1 MGNSLR
7 FITHMGSKIEIPITK
22 LTCTALSK
30 TRGRNQLD
38 IAGEAGPSRGLL
50 FVAKQGQMFVK
61 FEVNL
66 VDLVAE
72 ALSKTLPQLK
82 LDEL

>member
-1 MGNSLR
+1 
-7 FITHMGSKIEIPITK
+7 MGSKIEIPITK
-22 LTCTALSK
+22 FTRTALSK

-50 FVAKQGQMFVK
+50 FGAKQGQMFVK

-66 VDLVAE
+66 VSLVAE

>member
-1 MGNSLR
+1 MG
-7 FITHMGSKIEIPITK
+7 GKIEIPITK
-22 LTCTALSK
+22 ITCTALSK
-30 TRGRNQLD
+30 ARGRNQLN
-38 IAGEAGPSRGLL
+38 ITGEAGPSRGLL

-66 VDLVAE
+66 VSLVAE
-72 ALSKTLPQLK
+72 APSKTLPQLK